1 MFCICSSFSCLEH
14 MSDLVWKK
22 HCNYEVFG
30 LNYSVTLNNEINF
43 YESKYIWCR
52 VNDLGCR
59 IHNSFLF

>member
-1 MFCICSSFSCLEH
+1 